1 MSDWNLNKVSSRFR
15 KISIGIIA
23 GLSLLLLLLSNVFS
37 EFNFIHGI
45 LVGAVYS
52 IIFSTAY
59 LESWRV
65 VTVKAPSATTKF
77 YLVFMVLRFV
87 LGALVILSYCL
98 LNNKREAI
106 IGFVTVFSV
115 YYLVMM
121 IFETSYFVII
131 EQKKIRWINI

>member
-1 MSDWNLNKVSSRFR
+1 MSDWNLNKVSSQFR

-77 YLVFMVLRFV
+77 YLVFMALRFI

-131 EQKKIRWINI
+131 EQKKIR

>member
-37 EFNFIHGI
+37 EFNFIHGT

-77 YLVFMVLRFV
+77 YLVFMALRFI

-98 LNNKREAI
+98 LNKKREAI

-131 EQKKIRWINI
+131 EQKKIR

>member
-77 YLVFMVLRFV
+77 YLVFMALRFI
-87 LGALVILSYCL
+87 LGALVILSNCL

-131 EQKKIRWINI
+131 EQKKIR

>member
-45 LVGAVYS
+45 LVGTVYS

-77 YLVFMVLRFV
+77 YLVFMALRFI

-98 LNNKREAI
+98 LNKKREAI

-131 EQKKIRWINI
+131 EQKKIR

>member
-45 LVGAVYS
+45 LVGTVYS

-77 YLVFMVLRFV
+77 YLVFMVLRFI

-131 EQKKIRWINI
+131 EQKKIR

>member
-77 YLVFMVLRFV
+77 YLVFMALRFI
-87 LGALVILSYCL
+87 LGALVVILSYCL

-106 IGFVTVFSV
+106 ISFVTVFSV

-131 EQKKIRWINI
+131 EQKKIR

>member
-1 MSDWNLNKVSSRFR
+1 MSDWNLNKVSSQFR

-77 YLVFMVLRFV
+77 YLVFMVLRFI

-98 LNNKREAI
+98 LNKKREAI

-131 EQKKIRWINI
+131 EQKKIR

>member
-65 VTVKAPSATTKF
+65 VTVKAPSSTTKF
-77 YLVFMVLRFV
+77 YLVFMALRFI

-131 EQKKIRWINI
+131 EQKKIR

>member
-59 LESWRV
+59 LESWRA
-65 VTVKAPSATTKF
+65 VTVKAPLATTKF
-77 YLVFMVLRFV
+77 YLVFMALRFI

-131 EQKKIRWINI
+131 EQKKIR

>member
-77 YLVFMVLRFV
+77 YLVFMALRFI

-98 LNNKREAI
+98 LNNKREVI

-131 EQKKIRWINI
+131 EQKKIR

>member
-59 LESWRV
+59 LESWRA

-77 YLVFMVLRFV
+77 YLAFMALRFI

-131 EQKKIRWINI
+131 EQKKIR

>member
-52 IIFSTAY
+52 IIF
-59 LESWRV
+59 
-65 VTVKAPSATTKF
+65 TVKAPSATTKF
-77 YLVFMVLRFV
+77 YLVFMALRFI

-131 EQKKIRWINI
+131 EQKKIR

>member
-65 VTVKAPSATTKF
+65 VTVKSPSATTKF
-77 YLVFMVLRFV
+77 YLVFMALRFI

-131 EQKKIRWINI
+131 EQKKIR

>member
-1 MSDWNLNKVSSRFR
+1 MSDRNLNKVSSRFR

-77 YLVFMVLRFV
+77 YLVFMALRFI

-131 EQKKIRWINI
+131 EQKKIR

>member
-1 MSDWNLNKVSSRFR
+1 MSDWNLNKLSSRFR

-65 VTVKAPSATTKF
+65 VTVKSPSATTKF
-77 YLVFMVLRFV
+77 YLVFMALRFI

-131 EQKKIRWINI
+131 EQKKIR

>member
-1 MSDWNLNKVSSRFR
+1 MSDRNLNKVSSRFR

-65 VTVKAPSATTKF
+65 VTVKARSATTKF
-77 YLVFMVLRFV
+77 YLVFMALRFI

-131 EQKKIRWINI
+131 EQKKIR

>member
-1 MSDWNLNKVSSRFR
+1 MSDRNLNKVSSRFR

-77 YLVFMVLRFV
+77 YLVFMALRFI

-106 IGFVTVFSV
+106 ISFVTVFSV

-131 EQKKIRWINI
+131 EQKKIR

>member
-59 LESWRV
+59 LESWRA

-77 YLVFMVLRFV
+77 YLVFMTLRFI

-131 EQKKIRWINI
+131 EQKKIR

>member
-77 YLVFMVLRFV
+77 YLVFMALRFI

-106 IGFVTVFSV
+106 ISFVTVFSV

-131 EQKKIRWINI
+131 EQKKIR

>member
-77 YLVFMVLRFV
+77 YLVFMALRFI
-87 LGALVILSYCL
+87 LGALVILGYCL

-131 EQKKIRWINI
+131 EQKKIR

>member
-65 VTVKAPSATTKF
+65 VTVKVPSATTKF
-77 YLVFMVLRFV
+77 YLVFMALRFI

-131 EQKKIRWINI
+131 EQKKIR

>member
-77 YLVFMVLRFV
+77 YLVFMTVRFI
-87 LGALVILSYCL
+87 LGALVLLSYCL

-131 EQKKIRWINI
+131 EQKKIR

>member
-65 VTVKAPSATTKF
+65 VTVKVPSATTKF
-77 YLVFMVLRFV
+77 YLVFMVLRFI

-106 IGFVTVFSV
+106 IGFVTVFSL

-131 EQKKIRWINI
+131 EQKKIR

>member
-23 GLSLLLLLLSNVFS
+23 GLSLFLLLLSNVFS

-77 YLVFMVLRFV
+77 YLVFMALRFI

-131 EQKKIRWINI
+131 EQKKIR

>member
-59 LESWRV
+59 LESWRA
-65 VTVKAPSATTKF
+65 VTVKTPSATTKF
-77 YLVFMVLRFV
+77 YLVFMALRFI

-106 IGFVTVFSV
+106 ISFVTVFSV

-131 EQKKIRWINI
+131 EQKKIR

>member
-45 LVGAVYS
+45 LVGTVYS

-77 YLVFMVLRFV
+77 YLVFMALRFI

-131 EQKKIRWINI
+131 EQKKIR

>member
-1 MSDWNLNKVSSRFR
+1 MSDRNLNKVSSRFR

-77 YLVFMVLRFV
+77 YLVFMALRFI
-87 LGALVILSYCL
+87 LGVLVILSYCL

-131 EQKKIRWINI
+131 EQKKIR

>member
-23 GLSLLLLLLSNVFS
+23 GLSLLLLLLSNVFL

-59 LESWRV
+59 LESWRA

-77 YLVFMVLRFV
+77 YLVFMALRFI

-131 EQKKIRWINI
+131 EQKKIR

>member
-77 YLVFMVLRFV
+77 YLVFMALRFI
-87 LGALVILSYCL
+87 LGVLVILSYCL

-131 EQKKIRWINI
+131 EQKKIR

>member
-65 VTVKAPSATTKF
+65 VTVKTPSATTKF
-77 YLVFMVLRFV
+77 YLVFMALRFI

-131 EQKKIRWINI
+131 EQKKIR

>member
-52 IIFSTAY
+52 IIVSTAY

-77 YLVFMVLRFV
+77 YLVFMALRFI

-131 EQKKIRWINI
+131 EQKKIR

>member
-77 YLVFMVLRFV
+77 YLVFMTLRFI

-131 EQKKIRWINI
+131 EQKKIR

>member
-65 VTVKAPSATTKF
+65 VTVKASSATTKF
-77 YLVFMVLRFV
+77 YLMFMALRFI

-131 EQKKIRWINI
+131 EQKKIR

>member
-77 YLVFMVLRFV
+77 YLVFMALRFI

-131 EQKKIRWINI
+131 EQKKIRCINI

>member
-59 LESWRV
+59 LESWRA
-65 VTVKAPSATTKF
+65 VTVKAPLATTKF
-77 YLVFMVLRFV
+77 YLVFMALRFI

-115 YYLVMM
+115 YYLVIM

-131 EQKKIRWINI
+131 EQKKIR

>member
-77 YLVFMVLRFV
+77 YLVFMALRFI
-87 LGALVILSYCL
+87 LGSLVILSYCL

-131 EQKKIRWINI
+131 EQKKIR

>member
-1 MSDWNLNKVSSRFR
+1 MSDWNLNKVSSQFR

-59 LESWRV
+59 LESWRA

-77 YLVFMVLRFV
+77 YLVFMALRFI

-131 EQKKIRWINI
+131 EQKKIR

>member
-65 VTVKAPSATTKF
+65 VTVKVPSATTKF
-77 YLVFMVLRFV
+77 YLVFMVLRFI

-115 YYLVMM
+115 YYLVTM

-131 EQKKIRWINI
+131 EQKKIR